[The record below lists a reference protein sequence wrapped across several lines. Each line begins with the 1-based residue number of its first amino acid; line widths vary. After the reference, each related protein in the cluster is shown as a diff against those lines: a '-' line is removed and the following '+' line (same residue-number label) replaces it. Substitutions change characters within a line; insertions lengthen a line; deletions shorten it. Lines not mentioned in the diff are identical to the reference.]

1 MKKLKTKYFLVF
13 IELYPSGSKN
23 QFAFNPEAFSF
34 FKPAAR
40 KEHIITYKNNDYCTS
55 FFLHKLGNL
64 NLLINFTNI
73 VAFLKLLCIFMMVG
87 HSERIVFIKDCNE
100 IHSFT
105 RCNIL
110 SY

>member
-40 KEHIITYKNNDYCTS
+40 KEHITTYKINDYCTS
-55 FFLHKLGNL
+55 FF
-64 NLLINFTNI
+64 
-73 VAFLKLLCIFMMVG
+73 
-87 HSERIVFIKDCNE
+87 
-100 IHSFT
+100 
-105 RCNIL
+105 
-110 SY
+110 

>member
-40 KEHIITYKNNDYCTS
+40 KEHLITYKNNDYCTS
-55 FFLHKLGNL
+55 FFLIKIRGCELIHKFHKYCCFSQTSL
-64 NLLINFTNI
+64 
-73 VAFLKLLCIFMMVG
+73 
-87 HSERIVFIKDCNE
+87 H
-100 IHSFT
+100 IHDGRPF
-105 RCNIL
+105 RKNCF
-110 SY
+110 Y